1 MTLARGAF
9 ATDVTCLL
17 AVMTLA
23 GGAFATDV
31 NSPDAALL
39 FGLELVHNSPAR
51 PGLVKID
58 RNTAE
63 VSIIGD
69 PNGISVLPACGDLV
83 ALDSKRGLLYYLGDT
98 EQGTTLAGVSIS
110 NGSLACSAVLPIREI
125 GFVGFGQSVNFDATT
140 DELIVSGVV
149 VNTTTNAT
157 AHLLMKG
164 PASNCGPVS
173 IIGRF
178 GDADYVPME
187 HASAYDPVARLL
199 YIGLATGSSSFA
211 VGIIDVD
218 KGEMKKLDVE
228 DSSSG
233 KFLVGMKWHAKSG
246 TLIGLQ
252 NFPDYNTLNL
262 VQLSPQT
269 GKWSIKKVT
278 TDYPVLMGN
287 SGSVSAFD
295 SSSDNLFI
303 LLAANTTS
311 QDTRLGQLRVSDA
324 TISMTPSIHGELGLG
339 LILSLIVPD
348 ES

>member
-1 MTLARGAF
+1 MFVFFLS
-9 ATDVTCLL
+9 LL
-17 AVMTLA
+17 ADITLA

-31 NSPDAALL
+31 TSPDAALL

-51 PGLVKID
+51 PGLITID

-69 PNGISVLPACGDLV
+69 TNGIPILPACGDLI

-98 EQGTTLAGVSIS
+98 EQGTTLAGVSVS
-110 NGSLACSAVLPIREI
+110 NGSLVCSAVLPVQEI

-149 VNTTTNAT
+149 VNATTNAT

-164 PASNCGPVS
+164 PATNCGPVS

-178 GDADYVPME
+178 GDAEYVPME
-187 HASAYDPVARLL
+187 HASAFDPVTRLL

-211 VGIIDVD
+211 IGIIDVD
-218 KGEMKKLDVE
+218 KGVMKKLDVE

-246 TLIGLQ
+246 TLIGLE

-269 GKWSIKKVT
+269 GKWSIKEIT
-278 TDYPVLMGN
+278 TDFPVVLGN
-287 SGSVSAFD
+287 SGSVSALD
-295 SSSDNLFI
+295 SNSDDLFV

-311 QDTRLGQLRVSDA
+311 QDVRLGQLRVSDA
-324 TISMTPSIHGELGLG
+324 TISMSPSIHGELGLG